1 MVQYQSIF
9 IENEIR
15 NAVRTRFP
23 LLSLNIYH
31 DVSRDEYVV
40 AIDNRSIYYSDE
52 YQKMVMDLKI
62 SSLWPAGVDNYFFVV
77 ENTPKRIM
85 HPDLMSFS
93 NLGSVDWNMW
103 NSCEATT
110 LPKLP
115 SRHLSNL
122 GLAA

>member
-31 DVSRDEYVV
+31 DTSRDEYVV
-40 AIDNRSIYYSDE
+40 AIDNRGIYYSDE
-52 YQKMVMDLKI
+52 YQKLVMDLKI
-62 SSLWPAGVDNYFFVV
+62 SSLWLAGVDNYFFVV

-85 HPDLMSFS
+85 HPDSMSFS
-93 NLGSVDWNMW
+93 SVGSVDWNTW
-103 NSCEATT
+103 SSCEATT
-110 LPKLP
+110 LPKLA
-115 SRHLSNL
+115 SRNLANL

>member
-40 AIDNRSIYYSDE
+40 AIDNRSVYYSDE
-52 YQKMVMDLKI
+52 YQKLVMDLKI

-77 ENTPKRIM
+77 ENKPKRVM
-85 HPDLMSFS
+85 KPDSMSFS
-93 NLGSVDWNMW
+93 SVGSVGWNMW
-103 NSCEATT
+103 SSCEATT
-110 LPKLP
+110 LPKLA
-115 SRHLSNL
+115 SRNLTNL